1 MHHDEASAFGGED
14 NTFRIWWVERQRE
27 RSGMQLGRVVEVDR
41 IRDPTQLYPAT
52 ARALDERLGGLQ
64 FGGFYGGQPSEAR
77 GQVGGGRRDRIP
89 TRIFGSIWRRCR
101 QEGSSA
107 IGNGLEG
114 ERCLLPNLAGRN
126 RWWFELTA
134 SPLFDMVLAEPPR
147 LGAIVMLLQLPAC
160 HPNTNTAHCHWHRV
174 SDVDSRIE

>member
-64 FGGFYGGQPSEAR
+64 FGGFYGGQPSEAL

-89 TRIFGSIWRRCR
+89 TSIFGSIWRRCL
-101 QEGSSA
+101 QEGSVA
-107 IGNGLEG
+107 
-114 ERCLLPNLAGRN
+114 
-126 RWWFELTA
+126 
-134 SPLFDMVLAEPPR
+134 PPCVITTR
-147 LGAIVMLLQLPAC
+147 Q
-160 HPNTNTAHCHWHRV
+160 V
-174 SDVDSRIE
+174 SCGGPVSSGTSGVETMC